1 MENTMRRILVL
12 ALLAAPLAATAA
24 DHCKYQAP
32 RSLKAD
38 LAGVRGVQVEVNS
51 FDLHLTGS
59 DSASDLQANGQACAS
74 DQSQLDHLQVTSR
87 REGDQLI
94 VTLGSGSGWSSFSL
108 FGSSYSDLKV
118 NIQLPASMPV
128 TVEVGSGDADV
139 GGLRQLASHAGSGD
153 LHVHGISGKFSTS
166 VGSGDVEAHDIG
178 SLELSSAGSGDFK
191 GEDIRGDAHVGSVG
205 SGDVALRRV
214 GGSVHVGTLGSGDLT
229 VHDVQGDFSVGAKGS
244 GDVDYGG
251 VKGKVDVPHD
261 DD

>member
-1 MENTMRRILVL
+1 MENVMRRILVL
-12 ALLAAPLAATAA
+12 ALLMAPLAAAA
-24 DHCKYQAP
+24 TDHCKYQAP
-32 RSLKAD
+32 RALKAD

-59 DSASDLQANGQACAS
+59 GSASDLQVNGRACAS
-74 DQSQLDHLQVTSR
+74 DQALLDRLQVTSR

-108 FGSSYSDLKV
+108 FGSSYTDLDV
-118 NIQLPASMPV
+118 NMQLPAGMPV
-128 TVEVGSGDADV
+128 TVDVGSGDADV
-139 GGLRQLASHAGSGD
+139 AGLQQLASHVGSGD
-153 LHVHGISGKFSTS
+153 LHVRQIAGKFSTS

-191 GEDIRGDAHVGSVG
+191 GQGIRGDAHVGSVG
-205 SGDVALRRV
+205 SGDVTLRQV

-229 VHDVQGDFSVGAKGS
+229 VHDVQGDLSVGAKGS

-251 VKGKVDVPHD
+251 VKGKVDVPRD